1 MRRGPARE
9 CMKNRGKKVAAPIS
23 PAVAAFALGISL
35 AVRAGG
41 AEGPELRPDRLETAI
56 LPSVGHTPELGVIL
70 GAATVLTRLSP
81 DRDPYRWQHLFLLLA
96 SRKGDQTPLR
106 TCVWVGDFPDLG
118 GGSLRLYSVIGATR
132 VVNSDYFGLGN
143 ESSDSEPAGS
153 TAEEGK
159 YFKFL
164 HEDITGM
171 ITARIPLSR
180 AGDVD
185 LMAGVWLR
193 YLMPGVHRGSKL
205 AEDIADPGLRLYG
218 TGNHGLVEVPVGL
231 VWDTRDHEKVPTRG
245 HCHEIWVRGGAG
257 LSPDD
262 DILHAGVTAHARFY
276 RELGPGRVVLAG
288 RVLAD
293 FLFGRP
299 SFETLTTAWG
309 LPFMAAP
316 GGMRAI
322 RGINA
327 GRFRGKAK
335 LVGSVELR
343 SMFFESVARTGT
355 RVRLGWAAFADA
367 GRCWNDY
374 ERDPDLDGTGAGL
387 KYGVGGGLHLQWG
400 EMVLL
405 RLDLAYS
412 PDAEEESG
420 LALYLGLDAAF

>member
-1 MRRGPARE
+1 MFAL
-9 CMKNRGKKVAAPIS
+9 AASLASLACAAEDPTLLEA
-23 PAVAAFALGISL
+23 PPDAVAPDSSSGIT
-35 AVRAGG
+35 
-41 AEGPELRPDRLETAI
+41 RPGRLETAI
-56 LPSVGHTPELGVIL
+56 IPNIGHTPELGLIL
-70 GAATVLTRLSP
+70 GAATVFTSLSP
-81 DRDPYRWQHLFLLLA
+81 DHDPHKWQHVIVALA
-96 SRKGDQTPLR
+96 SRKEEQTPLR
-106 TCVWVGDFPDLG
+106 TCVWVGDFPDLAG
-118 GGSLRLYSVIGATR
+118 GRLRLHSAIGATR

-143 ESSDSEPAGS
+143 HSSDVEPGS
-153 TAEEGK
+153 PAT

-171 ITARIPLSR
+171 ITARIPLSG
-180 AGDVD
+180 AEDVD

-193 YLMPGVHRGSKL
+193 YLMPGVHPGSKL
-205 AEDIADPGLRLYG
+205 AKDIADGVTLYG
-218 TGNHGLVEVPVGL
+218 TSNHGLVEVPLGL

-245 HCHEIWVRGGAG
+245 HCHELWIRGGAG
-257 LSPDD
+257 FSSDEDFLYGG
-262 DILHAGVTAHARFY
+262 ATAHARFY
-276 RELGPGRVVLAG
+276 RELGSGRPVLAG

-299 SFETLTTAWG
+299 SFETLTVAWG

-327 GRFRGKAK
+327 GRFRGKVK

-343 SMFFESVARTGT
+343 SMFLETFARTGT
-355 RVRLGWAAFADA
+355 KVRLGWAAFADV
-367 GRCWNDY
+367 GRCWSDY
-374 ERDPDLDGTGAGL
+374 ERDPILDGTGAGL

-412 PDAEEESG
+412 PDAEKESG
-420 LALYLGLDAAF
+420 LALYVGLDAAF